1 MFKNLRYTDKTLLF
15 STLVLFILGLIMVF
29 SASNVTAYMSR
40 QTSPYHYFLNQALF
54 ISVGLLIITPI
65 IWKFK
70 LKVIGKLAIL
80 GSIVCAVLLVYL
92 LVSSKVQAQNNALSW
107 IDLGFFS
114 LQPSEFVKIFT
125 ILSLAVYYDDHK
137 KELNKLNPLILP
149 IILCVGIFILIALEP
164 DLGTAIIYAC
174 IVGAI
179 FMSVPMAKKY
189 RIRFSF
195 LILGI
200 VALIGIMIASGS
212 VTKLLNERQAS
223 RLTGFSNPC
232 SKLLTTGNQVCN
244 GYIAINNGGLTGV
257 GIGKSTQKYLYLPEP
272 YTDFIF
278 DIIIEELGVLV
289 GIVILLLYMLV
300 LYRILAIGRQSSSNT
315 GAIICYGVAIYIFL
329 HIAVNLT
336 GILGL
341 VPLTGVPLPFMS
353 YGGSFTLCLII
364 ALAAVQKVAIE
375 NKKSR

>member
-1 MFKNLRYTDKTLLF
+1 
-15 STLVLFILGLIMVF
+15 
-29 SASNVTAYMSR
+29 
-40 QTSPYHYFLNQALF
+40 
-54 ISVGLLIITPI
+54 
-65 IWKFK
+65 
-70 LKVIGKLAIL
+70 
-80 GSIVCAVLLVYL
+80 
-92 LVSSKVQAQNNALSW
+92 
-107 IDLGFFS
+107 
-114 LQPSEFVKIFT
+114 
-125 ILSLAVYYDDHK
+125 
-137 KELNKLNPLILP
+137 
-149 IILCVGIFILIALEP
+149 
-164 DLGTAIIYAC
+164 
-174 IVGAI
+174 
-179 FMSVPMAKKY
+179 MSVPMSKKY

-200 VALIGIMIASGS
+200 VALIGIMFASGS
-212 VTKLLNERQAS
+212 VTKLLNDRQAS

-353 YGGSFTLCLII
+353 YGGSFTICLII

-375 NKKSR
+375 NKKSQ

>member
-1 MFKNLRYTDKTLLF
+1 MFKNLKYTDKTLLIT
-15 STLVLFILGLIMVF
+15 TLVLFILGLIMVF

-54 ISVGLLIITPI
+54 IATGFLFFTPV
-65 IWKFK
+65 IWRLR
-70 LKVIGKLAIL
+70 LKATGRLSIL
-80 GSIVCAVLLVYL
+80 GAIICAVLLVYL
-92 LVSSKVQAQNNALSW
+92 LVSNKVQAQNSALSW
-107 IDLGFFS
+107 IDLGLFS
-114 LQPSEFVKIFT
+114 IQPSEFIKVFT
-125 ILSLAVYYDDHK
+125 ILSLAYYYDFHK
-137 KELNKLNPLILP
+137 KELNKLNPLIFP
-149 IILCVGIFILIALEP
+149 ILLCVGVFVLIALEP

-174 IVGAI
+174 IVGAL
-179 FMSVPMAKKY
+179 FMSVPMSKKY
-189 RIRFSF
+189 RIRFTF

-200 VALIGIMIASGS
+200 IALIGILFASGS
-212 VTKLLNERQAS
+212 VTKLLNDRQAS

-278 DIIIEELGVLV
+278 DIIVEELGVIW
-289 GIVILLLYMLV
+289 GIIIILLYIVV
-300 LYRILAIGRQSSSNT
+300 LYRILAIGRKSSSNI

-353 YGGSFTLCLII
+353 YGGSFTWCLII

>member
-1 MFKNLRYTDKTLLF
+1 M
-15 STLVLFILGLIMVF
+15 
-29 SASNVTAYMSR
+29 
-40 QTSPYHYFLNQALF
+40 
-54 ISVGLLIITPI
+54 
-65 IWKFK
+65 
-70 LKVIGKLAIL
+70 
-80 GSIVCAVLLVYL
+80 
-92 LVSSKVQAQNNALSW
+92 
-107 IDLGFFS
+107 
-114 LQPSEFVKIFT
+114 
-125 ILSLAVYYDDHK
+125 
-137 KELNKLNPLILP
+137 
-149 IILCVGIFILIALEP
+149 
-164 DLGTAIIYAC
+164 
-174 IVGAI
+174 
-179 FMSVPMAKKY
+179 
-189 RIRFSF
+189 
-195 LILGI
+195 
-200 VALIGIMIASGS
+200 
-212 VTKLLNERQAS
+212 
-223 RLTGFSNPC
+223 
-232 SKLLTTGNQVCN
+232 CN

-353 YGGSFTLCLII
+353 YGGSFTICLII

>member
-1 MFKNLRYTDKTLLF
+1 M
-15 STLVLFILGLIMVF
+15 
-29 SASNVTAYMSR
+29 
-40 QTSPYHYFLNQALF
+40 
-54 ISVGLLIITPI
+54 
-65 IWKFK
+65 
-70 LKVIGKLAIL
+70 
-80 GSIVCAVLLVYL
+80 

-125 ILSLAVYYDDHK
+125 ILSLAVYYDDRK
-137 KELNKLNPLILP
+137 KELNRLNPLIFP
-149 IILCVGIFILIALEP
+149 IVLCVGIFVLIALEP

-200 VALIGIMIASGS
+200 VALIGIMLASGS

-272 YTDFIF
+272 YTDFIY
-278 DIIIEELGVLV
+278 DIIIEELGVIV
-289 GIVILLLYMLV
+289 GIIILLLYIVV
-300 LYRILAIGRQSSSNT
+300 LYRILAIGRESNSNT